1 MNKHLK
7 MMALAVGVMVI
18 AAPAFA
24 ATVSSGPV
32 NVNASVNGD
41 LSMTLTLRQNSSTG
55 AVVSSMD
62 FGQLVESVPGEL
74 RSSSTST
81 TGTGSVVAS
90 ITANS
95 HGVPYSIK
103 QTGTALS
110 NGTVTIPAG
119 ACTVVP
125 VYATQDN
132 GGASLPSGAA
142 LGTAGTWVASDKVL
156 YTSETTSTA
165 ALRTIQNHYSVTGD
179 PAAGATAAV
188 PVNQPGGSYSSTV
201 TFTVTA

>member
-1 MNKHLK
+1 MNKQLK
-7 MMALAVGVMVI
+7 LALLAAVLMTSVS
-18 AAPAFA
+18 PAFA
-24 ATVSSGPV
+24 ATASSGPV

-41 LSMTLTLRQNSSTG
+41 LTLSLTMRKNSSTG
-55 AVVSSMD
+55 ATVSSMD
-62 FGQLVESVPGEL
+62 FGQLAETVPFEL
-74 RSSSTST
+74 RSSTTST

-90 ITANS
+90 VSANS
-95 HGVPYSIK
+95 HGLPYTIK

-110 NGTVTIPAG
+110 NGTATLPSG

-132 GGASLPSGAA
+132 GGAALPAGAS
-142 LGTAGTWVASDKVL
+142 LGTAGTWVANDKVL
-156 YTSETTSTA
+156 YASETGSA
-165 ALRTIQNHYSVTGD
+165 AMRTIQNHYSITGD

-188 PVNQPGGSYSSTV
+188 PINQAGGAYSGTV